1 MVKSITFLLLLATAV
16 HAGFSV
22 VEKRNSPPP
31 GFSRIGPTSPDK
43 VLSFRLALT
52 QANIAGLQDTVYE
65 LSTPGN
71 SRYGQYLTKE
81 EVRHISPPYS

>member
-1 MVKSITFLLLLATAV
+1 MLKYPTFLVVLLATTV

-22 VEKRNSPPP
+22 VETRNFPPQ

-43 VLSFRLALT
+43 ILSFRVALA
-52 QANIAGLQDTVYE
+52 QANIAGLQDTLYE

-81 EVRHISPPYS
+81 EVWYI